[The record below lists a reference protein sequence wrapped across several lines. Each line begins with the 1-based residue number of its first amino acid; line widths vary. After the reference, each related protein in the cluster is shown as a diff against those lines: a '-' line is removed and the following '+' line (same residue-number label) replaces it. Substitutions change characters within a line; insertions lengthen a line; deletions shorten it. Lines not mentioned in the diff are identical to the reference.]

1 MAAAQALSPQQASTN
16 RTTGI
21 AVSIVIVLLIVIA
34 AHLMHRLHW
43 SHTLPTNLRN
53 LQPPRQEKT
62 TRYRT
67 LEKLPIL
74 TYNTEIYRHNS
85 EKDAEKGCR
94 KSKKTYSFWRFRRFQ
109 QAAAQQSVSQQT
121 STTAEEPAICS
132 ICVSAFLDG
141 ESVRVLPC
149 RHIYHHPCIDDWLMN
164 YLPGTCPLW

>member
-1 MAAAQALSPQQASTN
+1 MAAVQALSPQKASTN
-16 RTTGI
+16 RTTGV

-34 AHLMHRLHW
+34 AHLMHRFHR
-43 SHTLPTNLRN
+43 SHNLPANLRN

-74 TYNTEIYRHNS
+74 IYNTERYRHNN
-85 EKDAEKGCR
+85 EKDVEKGCR
-94 KSKKTYSFWRFRRFQ
+94 KSQKTCWRFRQFQ
-109 QAAAQQSVSQQT
+109 QAAAQPSVSQPT
-121 STTAEEPAICS
+121 STTAGEPALCS

-141 ESVRVLPC
+141 ESVRMLPC
-149 RHIYHHPCIDDWLMN
+149 SHIYHQRCIDDWLMN